1 MKKILVPV
9 DFSELS
15 SHALNFAI
23 EFNEK
28 IKGEI
33 LLVHVVDIPVG
44 HVNFT
49 GEVDNSAAETF
60 YTGEFLKAAHNKLE
74 EWAKRVEDAGHKVS
88 THLKFGNAFTS
99 ISKIIAEDKSTW
111 IIMGSKGASGLREVF
126 IGSNAERMIRHAE
139 CPVIVVKGETHLK
152 DMKSMAFAS
161 DLSQEQDLIAHYAK
175 DLQELLGLN
184 MHLIKVKTPYNW
196 LDEVQAKK
204 QLEHFAERNY
214 LKDFTI
220 NTVDADFTDEG
231 AVKFAEDVGAG
242 LIVLGT
248 HGKKGIAHILGGS
261 IAEDIVNE
269 SKVPILVFKIPDM

>member
-9 DFSELS
+9 DFSELA

-28 IKGEI
+28 VKGEI

-49 GEVDNSAAETF
+49 GEVDNAAAGSF
-60 YTGEFLKAAHNKLE
+60 YTGEFIKATHNKLE
-74 EWAKRVEDAGHKVS
+74 EWGQRVKDAGQQVTVHMKY
-88 THLKFGNAFTS
+88 GNAFTS
-99 ISKIIAEDKSTW
+99 ISKIVAEDSSTW

-126 IGSNAERMIRHAE
+126 IGSNAERMIRYAK
-139 CPVIVVKGETHLK
+139 CPVIIVKGETHLK

-161 DLSQEQDLIAHYAK
+161 DLSEEQDLIADHAK
-175 DLQELLGLN
+175 DMQELLGLN
-184 MHLIKVKTPYNW
+184 MHLVKVKTPYNW
-196 LDEVQAKK
+196 LEEGQAKK

-214 LKDFTI
+214 LKDFTVS
-220 NTVDADFTDEG
+220 TVDADFADEG
-231 AVKFAEDVGAG
+231 AVKFAEEVGAG

-248 HGKKGIAHILGGS
+248 HGKKGIAHLLGGS
-261 IAEDIVNE
+261 IAEDVVNE